1 MIRRRRTTSAW
12 VWVIGLLLSVQVHV
26 IGLGIVA
33 ALHVAG
39 YLGAKENPHERLVE
53 LVSLD
58 DVLSKHARAAADP
71 EPAKEEEPEPVKP
84 PPDPE
89 GQLVEIAPPDK
100 PQRPDKADYVA
111 EYDQS
116 VKEETRSEKYE
127 VNPEVLANRWS
138 PEQKIQ
144 MQGENTLDLDMTRP
158 STGATAG
165 SLSKFEA
172 SRDGVLSAKPSKWTV
187 TNRDGIEDPVPASS
201 LQSILAGAPQ
211 NDLLREKRGSET
223 SLNTREFQY
232 ASYLLRIRR
241 LVDFYWNQNLQ
252 NLPNS
257 VRLVRP
263 EYTTTVRAVLDSSGG
278 LESVAIKEASSS
290 PELDDAVLRA
300 FRVAGPYPNPP
311 AGLISADG
319 RVYLPDMGFTVQLGV
334 AQMHYEGVDPRAGV
348 MFPGILKSPR

>member
-1 MIRRRRTTSAW
+1 MTRRPRSTGAW
-12 VWVIGLLLSVQVHV
+12 VWAIGLLVSVQVHV
-26 IGLGIVA
+26 VALAVLVGLQ
-33 ALHVAG
+33 LAG
-39 YLGAKENPHERLVE
+39 VLGAKHPPSDRVVE
-53 LVSLD
+53 LISLG
-58 DVLSKHARAAADP
+58 DVVKKPSTTEPDP
-71 EPAKEEEPEPVKP
+71 DEEVKKTEEEPPK

-100 PQRPDKADYVA
+100 PQKPEKADYVA
-111 EYDQS
+111 EYDQT
-116 VKEETRSEKYE
+116 VKEETRSERYE
-127 VNPEVLANRWS
+127 VNPEILSNRWS

-144 MQGENTLDLDMTRP
+144 MQGENTVDLDMTRP
-158 STGATAG
+158 SMGATVG
-165 SLSKFEA
+165 TLSKFDP
-172 SRDGVLSAKPSKWTV
+172 SRDGTLASKPSKWTV
-187 TNRDGIEDPVPASS
+187 TNRDGVDDPVPASS

-211 NDLLREKRGSET
+211 NDLLREKRGDET
-223 SLNTREFQY
+223 ALNTKEFQY

-257 VRLVRP
+257 VKLVRP
-263 EYTTTVRAVLDSSGG
+263 EYTTTVRAVLDSSGA
-278 LESVAIKEASSS
+278 LESIELKQASTSA
-290 PELDDAVLRA
+290 ELDDAVMRA

-319 RVYLPDMGFTVQLGV
+319 RVYLPDMGFTVELGI